1 MDTSFLVLIVVVLA
15 WLGRRRVK
23 RLESR
28 VSELRERL
36 DAAIAEMNDA
46 KAGSAVAVT
55 DGPPALGAAAE
66 PPTQEAM
73 VAAPFAPAE
82 KIEAVPSAGALAGG
96 PAGPTV
102 VAALGGEGQP
112 PQESATEPEPAE
124 SLAASPPITPLT
136 PEVAISAASPKP
148 RSIEER
154 LGAHWTVW
162 IGGLALALGA
172 VLLVRYSIERGYFG
186 PGMRIALGA
195 LLAILLIGAGEY
207 LRRKDEARD
216 GPHLDRPH
224 QDSDVAGAGALAE
237 AAGPQTPGPFAVP
250 YIPGVLTAAGTIA
263 AFATIYAAHA
273 VYGFIGPVPAF
284 IGLAMV
290 ALATMAAAMLH
301 GPALAGLGLVGAL
314 ATPLF
319 VASQSRS
326 LWPVVAYDF
335 VVVAAAYGLARLKR
349 WVWLALA
356 AGCGAGL
363 WALPF
368 IAEIDLAHR
377 NVHLNAGLAHISLQ
391 MALAAYVLAIRPHRG
406 TPDGQAYMDPVAHSI
421 LGLFA
426 ILAILAL
433 GVASPWHFGLSWIL
447 GAALFV
453 AILGVTGIATASA
466 SGAAFMG
473 AVVLVAALCLWP
485 PVPMATPSSLGLP
498 MSNAGGL
505 PLWVRALIAGLAP
518 FEPLRFAIF
527 GSGASLVLALAA
539 GWRLLRGTELNL
551 PAAGPYAA
559 TASLAPLCF
568 VAIAYL
574 RFAQHAASL
583 PLAFVALLLGVV
595 FALAGSLFMREVRAW
610 QSPAMRLGL
619 GAMAASS
626 IAAVSLGLVFGLD
639 RGMLTVAL
647 ALAAF
652 GTAYVA
658 MRLDLTALR
667 WCVAA
672 LGVIIAAR
680 LFYDPRIVGS
690 ELSRTPIFN
699 WLLFGYGV
707 PAVAFGLAGHVL
719 RRVRDDIPAR
729 VTDALAVLFSALLF
743 FFEIRHA
750 INHGDPF
757 APASGLIEQGL
768 LAVTSIGFSL
778 VLTRLDAAR
787 ENIVFRCASLV
798 AGGLALIFA
807 AVGLGIGY
815 NPLFDATPLEGGRL
829 VNALSLA
836 YLAPSAMAGALAF
849 SARKLRPG
857 WYWGAAAL
865 LALLLGYAFLIM
877 EVRALFH
884 GQIIIVELGAG
895 IAELGVDA
903 AISLAIA
910 TLFTSWAKS
919 ELAPWMKAGSVAF
932 GTIGAAIFLLG
943 PLTLANPLFGE
954 TRATGGPLLNTLLVG
969 YALVSLVCVVLARR
983 VRSLRW
989 LRYAS
994 LVSFGAIICLFAYV
1008 SLEVRRVFRGEDAMD
1023 LLRGFTQDEL
1033 YAYSAAWLVLGILL
1047 LAYGIWRGSR
1057 EARLASACFIVAAAV
1072 KVFLI
1077 DLSGL
1082 EGILRALS
1090 FIGLGAVLIGVGLVY
1105 QKFVF
1110 ARPSDEKPAS

>member
-1 MDTSFLVLIVVVLA
+1 
-15 WLGRRRVK
+15 
-23 RLESR
+23 

-46 KAGSAVAVT
+46 KAGSAVAIT
-55 DGPPALGAAAE
+55 DGSPTPGAAAK
-66 PPTQEAM
+66 PLTQEAM
-73 VAAPFAPAE
+73 IAAPLAPAE
-82 KIEAVPSAGALAGG
+82 EIEAVPSARALASG
-96 PAGPTV
+96 PAAPTL
-102 VAALGGEGQP
+102 AEALGSEELRP
-112 PQESATEPEPAE
+112 PESATAPEPTE
-124 SLAASPPITPLT
+124 GLAASPPIIPTT
-136 PEVAISAASPKP
+136 PEVASSAAASKAP
-148 RSIEER
+148 SIEER

-162 IGGLALALGA
+162 VGGFALALGA

-186 PGMRIALGA
+186 PGTRIALGA
-195 LLAILLIGAGEY
+195 LLAILLIGAGEF
-207 LRRKDEARD
+207 LRRKEEARD
-216 GPHLDRPH
+216 GPHLDQPH
-224 QDSDVAGAGALAE
+224 QDSDVAGALAE
-237 AAGPQTPGPFAVP
+237 AAGPQTPDPFAVP
-250 YIPGVLTAAGTIA
+250 YIPGVLTAAGTVA

-326 LWPVVAYDF
+326 LWPIVAYDF
-335 VVVAAAYGLARLKR
+335 VVVAAAYGLAELKR
-349 WVWLALA
+349 WVWLAVA

-391 MALAAYVLAIRPHRG
+391 MALAAYMLAIRPHRG
-406 TPDGQAYMDPVAHSI
+406 TPDGQAYSDPVAHSI
-421 LGLFA
+421 LGLLA

-447 GAALFV
+447 GVVVFV

-473 AVVLVAALCLWP
+473 AIVLVAALCLWP

-498 MSNAGGL
+498 MSNAGGV
-505 PLWVRALIAGLAP
+505 PLWVRALIAGLPP
-518 FEPLRFAIF
+518 FEPLRFTLFAA
-527 GSGASLVLALAA
+527 GASLVLALAA
-539 GWRLLRGTELNL
+539 AWRLLRGTELNL
-551 PAAGPYAA
+551 PVAGSYAA
-559 TASLAPLCF
+559 TASLAPLCS

-583 PLAFVALLLGVV
+583 PLALVALLLGVV
-595 FALAGSLFMREVRAW
+595 FALAGSLFMRELRAW
-610 QSPAMRLGL
+610 QSPAVRLGL

-626 IAAVSLGLVFGLD
+626 IAALSLGLVFALD

-658 MRLDLTALR
+658 MRLDLAALR

-680 LFYDPRIVGS
+680 LFYDPRIVRS

-719 RRVRDDIPAR
+719 RRVRDDDIPAR
-729 VTDALAVLFSALLF
+729 VTDALAVLFAALLF

-750 INHGDPF
+750 INRGDPF

-787 ENIVFRCASLV
+787 ANIVFRCASFA

-807 AVGLGIGY
+807 AFGLGIGY
-815 NPLFDATPLEGGRL
+815 NPLLDATPLEGGRL

-849 SARKLRPG
+849 SARELRPA

-884 GQIIIVELGAG
+884 GQIIILELGAG
-895 IAELGVDA
+895 IAELGIDV

-910 TLFTSWAKS
+910 TLFTSRAKS
-919 ELAPWMKAGSVAF
+919 ELAPSMKAGSVAF
-932 GTIGAAIFLLG
+932 ATIGAAIFVLG
-943 PLTLANPLFGE
+943 PLSLANPLFGE
-954 TRATGGPLLNTLLVG
+954 TRPTGGPLLNTLLVG

-989 LRYAS
+989 MRYAS
-994 LVSFGAIICLFAYV
+994 LASFGAILCLFAYA
-1008 SLEVRRVFRGEDAMD
+1008 SLEVRRLFRGEDAMD

-1033 YAYSAAWLVLGILL
+1033 YAYSATWLMLGILL

-1057 EARLASACFIVAAAV
+1057 EARLASACFVVAAAV

-1090 FIGLGAVLIGVGLVY
+1090 FIGLGAVLIGIGLVY

-1110 ARPSDEKPAS
+1110 ERPSGEKPTS